1 MSFGSPYILA
11 AHHSH
16 TPWAPPDLH
25 QRTSEPTGSISCRH
39 AFHIPQVFRP
49 PCIRAPP
56 MRASSPHTFPHPN
69 ADLPIRSRRSHIP
82 FGGSRISPYHGA
94 TLHTNARSPIG
105 PASSTKSHTVP
116 AETSGRF
123 TQTCAS
129 NRLTQI
135 PCNKGVALA
144 MRRAR
149 YHLAWARPRF
159 RHNTRPS
166 ARPLTGANPPRPA
179 TGSPRFPATGG
190 LASASRRRRRHG
202 GPLHVM
208 VGPEGRPRSCGP
220 PRGGQLRGGTC
231 VSFPGVCRTAASGL
245 R

>member
-1 MSFGSPYILA
+1 MHPG
-11 AHHSH
+11 
-16 TPWAPPDLH
+16 D
-25 QRTSEPTGSISCRH
+25 
-39 AFHIPQVFRP
+39 FH
-49 PCIRAPP
+49 IRAPP

-116 AETSGRF
+116 AETSVRF

-179 TGSPRFPATGG
+179 TGSPRFPASGG

-220 PRGGQLRGGTC
+220 PRGGQLRRGTC
-231 VSFPGVCRTAASGL
+231 VSFPGVCRTVASGL

>member
-1 MSFGSPYILA
+1 MHPG
-11 AHHSH
+11 
-16 TPWAPPDLH
+16 D
-25 QRTSEPTGSISCRH
+25 
-39 AFHIPQVFRP
+39 FH
-49 PCIRAPP
+49 IRAPP

-94 TLHTNARSPIG
+94 TPHTNARSPIG
-105 PASSTKSHTVP
+105 PASSTKSHTVPAETSAEGGTAGAASPAAHVHCNGAFDP

-220 PRGGQLRGGTC
+220 PRGGQLRRGTC

>member
-1 MSFGSPYILA
+1 MHPG
-11 AHHSH
+11 
-16 TPWAPPDLH
+16 D
-25 QRTSEPTGSISCRH
+25 
-39 AFHIPQVFRP
+39 FH
-49 PCIRAPP
+49 IRAPP

-69 ADLPIRSRRSHIP
+69 ADLLIRSRRSHIP

-94 TLHTNARSPIG
+94 TPHTNARSPIG

-116 AETSGRF
+116 AETSVRF

-208 VGPEGRPRSCGP
+208 VGPEGRPWNRGP
-220 PRGGQLRGGTC
+220 PRGGQLRRGTC